1 MEGVEGVW
9 QRCASLEEEEA
20 AVSKH
25 AVKVEVAV
33 EAAALSC
40 EAERMG
46 AVWEGVGVSPTEHC
60 SKWCLAQPLWERFLR
75 QGETATTREGAR
87 GGGSFERV

>member
-9 QRCASLEEEEA
+9 QRCASLEAVGA
-20 AVSKH
+20 AASKH

-40 EAERMG
+40 EAEQME
-46 AVWEGVGVSPTEHC
+46 AAWEGVEVSPTEHC
-60 SKWCLAQPLWERFLR
+60 SEWCLAQPLWERFLR

-87 GGGSFERV
+87 GGGSFEQV

>member
-9 QRCASLEEEEA
+9 RRRVSLEAVGA

-25 AVKVEVAV
+25 VVKVEVAV

-46 AVWEGVGVSPTEHC
+46 AAWEGVGVSPTEHC
-60 SKWCLAQPLWERFLR
+60 SEWCLAQPLWERFLR

-87 GGGSFERV
+87 GGGSFEQV